1 MERRSSWACGALWQV
16 LASGRC
22 ELPLH
27 EVSPASTTGRS
38 IRNEMTRATR
48 PGRDHRGAHGLAPPR
63 VQLVVAAT
71 HTYRARSGE
80 RQGGDD
86 RAKGAGAPSAR
97 RGEFINSANF
107 LQHPDGHMATLRD
120 RGRCFAKAPKASAQ
134 LVSARPRSP
143 PRHPHAI
150 SPCAKASVST
160 RATSSRA
167 TCCVAR
173 VDTAARRSPRQTSR
187 FPSSLASIPTPRP
200 RGSLGCHLH
209 VARRCHRETYRS
221 RPYTDHVARSR
232 SNDRTTADRF
242 RTAALAAGGKDR
254 DAPGQRPYR
263 PGHHATF
270 VLDPDRSNIAGVHHN
285 RSNRAVDAADAIKIT
300 FRPGR
305 GAAMAL
311 SHHPCAPYGRSGDPP
326 ARRFH
331 RS

>member
-1 MERRSSWACGALWQV
+1 MGMWSALAGLGVGALRAAIARGQPREHHRPLDPERDDQSDPAGARSSRSPRPRA
-16 LASGRC
+16 
-22 ELPLH
+22 PP
-27 EVSPASTTGRS
+27 SPACRCCHAYLPSS
-38 IRNEMTRATR
+38 IRRETGGATTEPRALV
-48 PGRDHRGAHGLAPPR
+48 PHPHGEGNL
-63 VQLVVAAT
+63 
-71 HTYRARSGE
+71 SI
-80 RQGGDD
+80 RQT
-86 RAKGAGAPSAR
+86 
-97 RGEFINSANF
+97 FCNI
-107 LQHPDGHMATLRD
+107 QMATWQRCGIG
-120 RGRCFAKAPKASAQ
+120 GRCFAKAPKASAQ

-143 PRHPHAI
+143 PRHARAI

-167 TCCVAR
+167 TCCMAR

-254 DAPGQRPYR
+254 GAPGQRPYR